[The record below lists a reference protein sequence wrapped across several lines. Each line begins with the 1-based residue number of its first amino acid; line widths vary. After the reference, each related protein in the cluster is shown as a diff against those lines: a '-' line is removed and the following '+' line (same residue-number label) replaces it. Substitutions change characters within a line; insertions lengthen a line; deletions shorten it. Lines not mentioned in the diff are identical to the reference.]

1 MLCEAILTIFS
12 DLDELRQV
20 SERFFEQDLGVEAR
34 DRRLVELNVLA
45 QVHWV
50 MQQASVKRA
59 MHGRGMKVHG
69 FVYNSIQRS
78 CVELEI
84 IS

>member
-1 MLCEAILTIFS
+1 MLTTFS
-12 DLDELRQV
+12 DLDELREV
-20 SERFFEQDLGVEAR
+20 SERFFEEDVGVEER

-50 MQQASVKRA
+50 TQQASVMKAIRE
-59 MHGRGMKVHG
+59 RGMKVHG
-69 FVYNSIQRS
+69 FVYNSAQRS

-84 IS
+84 ISQANTP